1 MGEGTFGFN
10 IPTINISGAFS
21 YGAQA
26 AIDAIC
32 GKGGC
37 VNEAQPD
44 CALFAQELR
53 AWGRIKAR
61 SFLVQRFLQGF
72 PEVCPGATK
81 LAIAYLVPPLDDLDV
96 DLLTRGQQMGF
107 GDFLLDNVIKPIGG
121 AIGSVVTN
129 LPTIANTVAGAA
141 QSIQAIQASLGGMPT
156 MVAGINPATGSSG
169 GVQGP
174 VWTQEAFAAACNA
187 DPTGQCQAAIAAALG
202 GGGGMTM
209 PGMNVTT
216 GSPIQ
221 AGVLGPLISNP
232 AVQQA
237 LRALGLGAL
246 IGAGTE
252 AVGAIG
258 GGIAGLLGG
267 GSSAGATGPLLMN
280 WPAATPLPRSIV
292 LRAPDKPEK
301 RYRTVGAP
309 LLSSGDVAAVRRVQ
323 KAASRAR
330 KGRGR
335 RSSARQPQVIQI
347 GGGTHHVC
355 GKCLSSPCGCS

>member
-1 MGEGTFGFN
+1 MGEGNYGFDLTSS
-10 IPTINISGAFS
+10 ITSVLASVCGADFSKCGASG
-21 YGAQA
+21 
-26 AIDAIC
+26 
-32 GKGGC
+32 
-37 VNEAQPD
+37 VTPD
-44 CALFAQELR
+44 CAYGLR
-53 AWGRIKAR
+53 LIDEYAVGGIPRLQFLR
-61 SFLVQRFLQGF
+61 STYKQDPCG
-72 PEVCPGATK
+72 
-81 LAIAYLVPPLDDLDV
+81 LVPLIDARIAQLQANGG
-96 DLLTRGQQMGF
+96 TMGF

-121 AIGSVVTN
+121 AIGTVVQN
-129 LPTIANTVAGAA
+129 LPQIANTVAGAA
-141 QSIQAIQASLGGMPT
+141 QSIQAIQATLGGMPT
-156 MVAGINPATGSSG
+156 AVAGINPATGSTG
-169 GVQGP
+169 AVQGP
-174 VWTQEAFAAACNA
+174 MWTQEAFTAACRA
-187 DPTGQCQAAIAAALG
+187 DPTGQCQAAIAAALQG
-202 GGGGMTM
+202 GSGMTM
-209 PGMNVTT
+209 PGMNPTT

-258 GGIAGLLGG
+258 SGIAGLIGG

-309 LLSSGDVAAVRRVQ
+309 LLSSGDVSAVRRVQ
-323 KAASRAR
+323 RAASRAR

-335 RSSARQPQVIQI
+335 RSPRAPQVIQI
-347 GGGTHHVC
+347 GSGQTHHVC
-355 GKCLSSPCGCS
+355 GSCLSSPCGCK